1 MTIEEAMANAQKY
14 AQDLEYATQQIPILE
29 RQYGRGSRQWKMCFK
44 RISDAKVMLEWY
56 NGYAIRDKEGKVKE
70 SNKGLIGK
78 LAGQAEKLK
87 DASNLGER
95 FKGRIF
101 GNFERSRD
109 SRAFDQCRT
118 YTEWDLFNIERNNL
132 LILGE
137 VGSGKTHLAGAIS
150 NVLIDKGVPVLF
162 GTFSEHLEHIRQEF
176 NSAERK
182 YLAQMKT
189 VPVLVLDDVA
199 REKQSDWTRQIL
211 FDVINYR
218 YEHMIPTIIT
228 ANLNLDALGNYLGR
242 DIFSR
247 LYETSIAVTTRGEN
261 YRER

>member
-1 MTIEEAMANAQKY
+1 
-14 AQDLEYATQQIPILE
+14 
-29 RQYGRGSRQWKMCFK
+29 MCFK
-44 RISDAKVMLEWY
+44 RVADDKAMLEWY
-56 NGYAIRDKEGKVKE
+56 NGSSKRMDAGMIA
-70 SNKGLIGK
+70 K
-78 LAGQAEKLK
+78 LAGQAESLK
-87 DASNLGER
+87 NKSNLGER

-101 GNFERSRD
+101 GNFEKSRD
-109 SRAFDQCRT
+109 PRAFDQCRT
-118 YTEWDLFNIERNNL
+118 YAEWDLFHIERNNL

-218 YEHMIPTIIT
+218 YEHMTPTIIT
-228 ANLNLDALGNYLGR
+228 ANLSLNALGNYLGK

-247 LYETSIAVTTRGEN
+247 LYETSIAVETSGGN

>member
-1 MTIEEAMANAQKY
+1 MTIEEAMANAQAY
-14 AQDLEYATQQIPILE
+14 QQELDQALQKMPVME
-29 RQYGRGSRQWKMCFK
+29 RQYGRNSKQWKMCYK
-44 RISDAKVMLEWY
+44 QVSDAKIMLEYY
-56 NGYAIRDKEGKVKE
+56 NGYVIRDKDGKVKE
-70 SNKGLIGK
+70 HKVGMIGR

-101 GNFERSRD
+101 GNFERHRD
-109 SRAFDQCRT
+109 QKAFDQCKT
-118 YTEWDLFNIERNNL
+118 YSEWDLFHLERNNL

-150 NVLIDKGVPVLF
+150 NVLIEKGVPVLF

-189 VPVLVLDDVA
+189 VPVLVLDDVS
-199 REKQSDWTRQIL
+199 REKQSDWTKQIL

-218 YEHMIPTIIT
+218 YEHMTPTIIT
-228 ANLNLDALGNYLGR
+228 ANLSLDALGNYLGR

-247 LYETSIAVTTRGEN
+247 LYETSVAVETKGGN

>member
-1 MTIEEAMANAQKY
+1 MTIEEAMANAQVY
-14 AQDLEYATQQIPILE
+14 AQDLEQAQQQMPILTQQ
-29 RQYGRGSRQWKMCFK
+29 YGSGSKQWKMCFK
-44 RISDAKVMLEWY
+44 RIADDKAMLEWY
-56 NGYAIRDKEGKVKE
+56 NGRVER
-70 SNKGLIGK
+70 NKDGSVRRIDAGMIGK
-78 LAGQAEKLK
+78 LAGQAESLK
-87 DASNLGER
+87 NASNLGDR

-101 GNFERSRD
+101 GNFEKSRD
-109 SRAFDQCRT
+109 PKAFEQCRT
-118 YTEWDLFNIERNNL
+118 YAEWDLFHIERNNL

-189 VPVLVLDDVA
+189 VPVLVLDDVS

-211 FDVINYR
+211 FDVINFR
-218 YEHMIPTIIT
+218 YEHMTPTIIT
-228 ANLNLDALGNYLGR
+228 ANLSLNALGNYLGR

-247 LYETSIAVTTRGEN
+247 LYETSVAVETKGGN